1 MPVDSGVRASD
12 ADRDHVAAVVG
23 EHTAEGRLTIDEMQ
37 QRTDAAYAA
46 RTLDELQRLVADLP
60 GSVALPAAVPAAPSD
75 RDRDAREPAGL
86 RARWVVYCAVCLL
99 CVVIWL
105 GTSLAAGAVGYF
117 WPAWVIGPWGAALAA
132 KTLLGRPRHLS
143 TGRQ

>member
-1 MPVDSGVRASD
+1 MSVNPGIRASD

-23 EHTAEGRLTIDEMQ
+23 EHTAEGRLTVDEMQ
-37 QRTDAAYAA
+37 ERTDAAYAA
-46 RTLDELQRLVADLP
+46 RTMGELQRLVVDLP
-60 GSVALPAAVPAAPSD
+60 GSFTLPAASPATPSD
-75 RDRDAREPAGL
+75 HDRGAPEPSGL
-86 RARWVVYCAVCLL
+86 RARWAVYCAVCLL

-105 GTSLAAGAVGYF
+105 GTSLAAGTVGYF

-132 KTLLGRPRHLS
+132 KTLRGNPRQLI